1 MPTLRGLPL
10 VAAALLAACGGEPS
24 HAPGPSP
31 GGGEAAL
38 LGRWETVRNSDS
50 GFGSVFELG
59 AGGKGRYAMA
69 VVLNGTWTLAGTRL
83 STVLDGK
90 TNDGKTKVDES
101 EIRVEGDS
109 LLEGDSLV
117 QGEGEKSIRWERV
130 GPAEAG
136 ASTPLVGVW
145 KYRWHDLA
153 DAYSRYGSDG
163 RYAFRIVMMVNDDF
177 EYEATDG
184 TVTLLEGPS
193 TERAVFRRV
202 GDELVGDDD
211 PDLRL
216 RRADRA
222 WYPLQPLGR

>member
-1 MPTLRGLPL
+1 VPFVVLAV
-10 VAAALLAACGGEPS
+10 VAGCGGEVA
-24 HAPGPSP
+24 APP
-31 GGGEAAL
+31 GGDTSL

-50 GFGSVFELG
+50 GFGSIFELG

-90 TNDGKTKVDES
+90 TNDGKTNDGKAKVDES

-153 DAYSRYGSDG
+153 DAYSRYWSDG

-184 TVTLLEGPS
+184 TVTLLVGPS

-202 GDELVGDDD
+202 GDELVDDDD